1 MKKITLLIFLIS
13 LMNKSYSQGTY
24 FNYFD
29 YTSEWRYYA
38 SGWTG
43 LNGFDSYE
51 TVYFDGDITING
63 NVYYKQ
69 YRKTV
74 ETNYNHPFLGTYTEN
89 FLYGPGYVREDS
101 NGKVWY
107 LASDNTEQLYFDN
120 QLISASQIGDPFPS
134 QGASGGCL
142 VQSIQMEMLGGT
154 QLKHVFG
161 SNTTLKSG
169 TVEGIGDLG
178 YACGM
183 GIEYN
188 RYLNCYSKQT
198 SNLQFGTLNCNLFPI
213 PLRVNLSSNS
223 SNFEEKINVYPN
235 PTNGILNVK
244 IESGMTKT
252 EFKIYN
258 CLGKLM
264 QEGYLEEENSRIDF
278 STLNTGVYFLKI
290 NSESLEINKK
300 IIKI

>member
-1 MKKITLLIFLIS
+1 MKKITFLIFLIS
-13 LMNKSYSQGTY
+13 LVNMSYSQVTY

-43 LNGFDSYE
+43 LNSFDSYE

-134 QGASGGCL
+134 QGASGRL
-142 VQSIQMEMLGGT
+142 FSSIYT
-154 QLKHVFG
+154 NANV
-161 SNTTLKSG
+161 
-169 TVEGIGDLG
+169 
-178 YACGM
+178 
-183 GIEYN
+183 
-188 RYLNCYSKQT
+188 R
-198 SNLQFGTLNCNLFPI
+198 
-213 PLRVNLSSNS
+213 SNS
-223 SNFEEKINVYPN
+223 
-235 PTNGILNVK
+235 T
-244 IESGMTKT
+244 
-252 EFKIYN
+252 
-258 CLGKLM
+258 
-264 QEGYLEEENSRIDF
+264 
-278 STLNTGVYFLKI
+278 
-290 NSESLEINKK
+290 
-300 IIKI
+300 